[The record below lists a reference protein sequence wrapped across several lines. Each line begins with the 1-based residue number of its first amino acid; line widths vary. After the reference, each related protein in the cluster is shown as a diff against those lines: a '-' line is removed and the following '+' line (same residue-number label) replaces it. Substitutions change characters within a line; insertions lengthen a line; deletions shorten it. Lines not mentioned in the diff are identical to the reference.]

1 MTPAVADAQEPI
13 LVAEELVKRY
23 PPARGRGWLRPVGWI
38 EAVAGVS
45 LSLRRGEAVGLVGE
59 SGCGKTTFARM
70 LLKLIPPDA
79 GRILY
84 RGTDLVPLSEAE
96 MRPFRRRIQI
106 VFQDPYGA
114 LNPRMTVGESL
125 EDGLRL
131 AGVRG
136 RAAKRER
143 IGRLLAQVGL
153 PPSAAGLRPH
163 EFSGGQRQR
172 IGIAR
177 ALSVEPEV
185 LVCDEPVSALDV
197 SIQAQILN
205 LLADLQEA
213 LGLSLL
219 VISHDLNVVGYFCQG
234 VAVMVRGR
242 IVETGPVEALFA
254 APLHPYT
261 RRLLAAVPDPQRIGE
276 GAGPEPAA
284 EAEPC
289 ASPVACGLWPDC
301 PEAVPEC
308 RRFAGGWTDAGGGHR
323 VRCLRP

>member
-1 MTPAVADAQEPI
+1 MKAADTAAGEPI

-23 PPARGRGWLRPVGWI
+23 PPARGRSLRPGGWI
-38 EAVAGVS
+38 EAVSGVS
-45 LSLRRGEAVGLVGE
+45 LSLRRGEALGLVGE
-59 SGCGKTTFARM
+59 SGCGKTTVARM
-70 LLKLIPPDA
+70 LLKLLAPDA

-84 RGTDLVPLSEAE
+84 RGTDLVPLSEAG

-114 LNPRMTVGESL
+114 LNPRLTVGESL

-131 AGVRG
+131 AGLRG
-136 RAAKRER
+136 RAAMRER
-143 IGRLLAQVGL
+143 IGRLLEQVGL
-153 PPSAAGLRPH
+153 PASAAGLHPH

-177 ALSVEPEV
+177 ALSVEPEI

-219 VISHDLNVVGYFCQG
+219 FISHDLNVVGYFCRRLS
-234 VAVMVRGR
+234 VMVRGR
-242 IVETGPVEALFA
+242 IVETGPVEALFGS
-254 APLHPYT
+254 PLHPYT
-261 RRLLAAVPDPQRIGE
+261 RRLLAAAPDPQRIGE
-276 GAGPEPAA
+276 GAGPETAAAA
-284 EAEPC
+284 EPP
-289 ASPVACGLWPDC
+289 ASPEACTLYPAC
-301 PEAVPEC
+301 PEARPGC

-323 VRCLRP
+323 VRCLQP